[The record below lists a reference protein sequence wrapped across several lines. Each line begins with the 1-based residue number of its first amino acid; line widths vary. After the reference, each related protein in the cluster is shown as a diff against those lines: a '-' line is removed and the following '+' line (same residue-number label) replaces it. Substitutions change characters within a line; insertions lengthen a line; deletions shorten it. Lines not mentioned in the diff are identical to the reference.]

1 MTIPA
6 AAWRGMTLGGYFA
19 LFALLIVWYGWLS
32 PSSGLPTFFV
42 LLVLGTPLLLP
53 LRGLLHGRRYTYQ
66 WSLFLALAYLT
77 HGIVEAYGTPDDRF
91 YAGLE
96 ILFALTWLIA
106 AIGYVRSLG
115 ARKATSTGV

>member
-1 MTIPA
+1 MSITA
-6 AAWRGMTLGGYFA
+6 TAWRGITLGGYFA
-19 LFALLIVWYGWLS
+19 LFILLIAWYGWLS

-77 HGIVEAYGTPDDRF
+77 HGVVEAYGTPGDRI

-96 ILFALTWLIA
+96 ILFALTWFVA
-106 AIGYVRSLG
+106 AIGYVRSHG
-115 ARKATSTGV
+115 